1 MFKNNYLVAK
11 EDLPLPGRP
20 LSITN
25 TRCPCCR
32 SARVPVGRGEGCRT
46 VRGDSGGVQALG
58 SDAGEGLVETG
69 EAEDDLGDSKVA
81 ET

>member
-1 MFKNNYLVAK
+1 M
-11 EDLPLPGRP
+11 
-20 LSITN
+20 
-25 TRCPCCR
+25 
-32 SARVPVGRGEGCRT
+32 EGCRT

-58 SDAGEGLVETG
+58 SDAAEGLLETG